1 MIILNSNNQA
11 QYLLKREDI
20 FNYLS
25 EKKGAYH
32 ACKFLSTLSD
42 RKGQLLSTIIEHI
55 QISFIA
61 LLIAT
66 IIAVPL
72 GILLTK
78 LKTIRNRDEY
88 CCGAPNYTFISII
101 RIDDTYIWDWTY
113 LQSSR

>member
-1 MIILNSNNQA
+1 MHEFLN
-11 QYLLKREDI
+11 
-20 FNYLS
+20 
-25 EKKGAYH
+25 
-32 ACKFLSTLSD
+32 TLSD

-78 LKTIRNRDEY
+78 TKNIRDCNEYRAVLK
-88 CCGAPNYTFISII
+88 S
-101 RIDDTYIWDWTY
+101 
-113 LQSSR
+113 LL

>member
-1 MIILNSNNQA
+1 MHEFLN
-11 QYLLKREDI
+11 
-20 FNYLS
+20 
-25 EKKGAYH
+25 
-32 ACKFLSTLSD
+32 TLSD

-78 LKTIRNRDEY
+78 TKKYQRL
-88 CCGAPNYTFISII
+88 
-101 RIDDTYIWDWTY
+101 
-113 LQSSR
+113 

>member
-1 MIILNSNNQA
+1 MHEFWQ
-11 QYLLKREDI
+11 
-20 FNYLS
+20 
-25 EKKGAYH
+25 
-32 ACKFLSTLSD
+32 TLVE

-78 LKTIRNRDEY
+78 TKKTSEIVMNI
-88 CCGAPNYTFISII
+88 AAI
-101 RIDDTYIWDWTY
+101 
-113 LQSSR
+113 LQTIP

>member
-1 MIILNSNNQA
+1 MH
-11 QYLLKREDI
+11 E
-20 FNYLS
+20 
-25 EKKGAYH
+25 
-32 ACKFLSTLSD
+32 FLSTLSD

-78 LKTIRNRDEY
+78 LKLSEIVMNIAR
-88 CCGAPNYTFISII
+88 CSKL
-101 RIDDTYIWDWTY
+101 Y
-113 LQSSR
+113 LH

>member
-1 MIILNSNNQA
+1 MHEFWQ
-11 QYLLKREDI
+11 
-20 FNYLS
+20 
-25 EKKGAYH
+25 
-32 ACKFLSTLSD
+32 TLGE

-78 LKTIRNRDEY
+78 TKKDIRDSNEY
-88 CCGAPNYTFISII
+88 CCCIANYSFTRII
-101 RIDDTYIWDWTY
+101 RF
-113 LQSSR
+113 